1 MSSADAVSN
10 TCFHCGLPL
19 PPGTDFGAVI
29 DGARRP
35 MCCRGCEAV
44 AKAIVDGGLGE
55 YYRYRTQPAPT
66 GRERVPAFLQQAA
79 VYDHPT
85 VQKSFVRV
93 ESEHV
98 REAALILEGI
108 TCAACIWLNERHL
121 SQLPG
126 VQGVQINYTTHRLR
140 VRWDERRL
148 KLSDILKAVAEIGY
162 LAHPYDPGR
171 SQQLLEQERKTLLRR
186 LGLAGVM
193 TAQVM
198 VLAEALY
205 LGTDTGAESE
215 FAGFFYWVSLLLT
228 LPVLLYSAQPFFR
241 GAWNDL
247 KHLRAGMDVPVV
259 LGILGAFGASLWTT
273 VTGAGVIYYDS
284 VTMFVFFLLTGR
296 YFELR
301 ARRRAAEAAESLV
314 HATPAMATRLV
325 SKDRTVVEET
335 VPIAEL
341 QPGDTVRVRPG
352 ETVPADGTVIEGRSS
367 VDESLLTGESR
378 PLAKG
383 AGARLIG
390 GAINVESPLTVRV
403 DRVGPDTVLAAILR
417 LLDRAQSEKPR
428 LAQLA
433 DRAAAGFTAVVLAVA
448 ALTALYWWQH
458 DTSRW
463 LPITVAV
470 LVITCPCA
478 LSLAT
483 PTALTAATSRLTRF
497 GLLVTRGHAL
507 ETLARATH
515 FVFDKTG
522 TLTVG
527 RPRLLETRTFSAPN
541 REDCLRIAAALEC
554 HSEHPLAFALREA
567 AGDPA
572 VLATG
577 VSNTPGAGLRG
588 TVGAETYYV
597 GTPDFIREQAG
608 HNLDET
614 RLSALR
620 AAGGTVVLLASRQ
633 DLLAA
638 FTFGDAL
645 RPQARALVDT
655 LKRQG
660 KKVLLLTGDHAQ
672 AAQRVGAELGIED
685 VAWGLKPADKLAR
698 VRALQTN
705 GAVVAM
711 VGDGVNDAPV
721 LAGASVSV
729 AIGGAA
735 DVAAASADMILLSP
749 RLDTLGQG
757 LATADRTLRIIRQ
770 NLGWAL
776 AYNLVAVPAAVL
788 GYVTPWL
795 AALGM
800 SLSSLL
806 VVANSLRL
814 LRVRN

>member
-1 MSSADAVSN
+1 MVSANITATVRNPPRPGASSYPRF
-10 TCFHCGLPL
+10 C
-19 PPGTDFGAVI
+19 
-29 DGARRP
+29 ARPR
-35 MCCRGCEAV
+35 CTT
-44 AKAIVDGGLGE
+44 I
-55 YYRYRTQPAPT
+55 PA
-66 GRERVPAFLQQAA
+66 
-79 VYDHPT
+79 
-85 VQKSFVRV
+85 VQKSFVRS
-93 ESEHV
+93 EGEHV

-108 TCAACIWLNERHL
+108 TCAACVWLSEHHL
-121 SQLPG
+121 ARLPG
-126 VQGVQINYTTHRLR
+126 VKNVQVNYATHRLR
-140 VRWDERRL
+140 VRWDERAL
-148 KLSDILKAVAEIGY
+148 KLSDILKAVTEIGY

-171 SQQLLEQERKTLLRR
+171 SQLLLERERKRLLRR
-186 LGLAGVM
+186 LGLAGIM

-215 FAGFFYWVSLLLT
+215 FAGLFYWVSLLLT
-228 LPVLLYSAQPFFR
+228 LPVLLYSAQPFFK

-259 LGILGAFGASLWTT
+259 LGILGAFSASVWTT
-273 VTGAGVIYYDS
+273 FTHEGAVYYDS
-284 VTMFVFFLLTGR
+284 VTMFVFFLLASR

-301 ARRRAAEAAESLV
+301 ARTRAAAAAETLV
-314 HATPAMATRLV
+314 RAVPATAMRLV
-325 SKDRTVVEET
+325 ERGAEET
-335 VPIAEL
+335 IPVAEL
-341 QPGDTVRVRPG
+341 KPGDTVRVRPG
-352 ETVPADGTVIEGRSS
+352 ETVPADGTVIAGRSS
-367 VDESLLTGESR
+367 VDESLLTGESL
-378 PLAKG
+378 PLAKA
-383 AGARLIG
+383 AGARVVG
-390 GAINVESPLTVRV
+390 GSINVESPLTLRV
-403 DRVGPDTVLAAILR
+403 TQVGPDTVLSSILR
-417 LLDRAQSEKPR
+417 LLDRAQTEKPR

-433 DRAAAGFTAVVLAVA
+433 DRAAAGFTVAVLVVA

-458 DTSRW
+458 DASRW

-483 PTALTAATSRLTRF
+483 PTALTAATGQLTRL

-527 RPRLLETRTFSAPN
+527 RPRLLETRTFSTPG
-541 REDCLRIAAALEC
+541 REDCLRIAAALER
-554 HSEHPLAFALREA
+554 HSEHPLAFALCEA
-567 AGDPA
+567 AGDATVPA
-572 VLATG
+572 TDVI
-577 VSNTPGAGLRG
+577 NTPGAGLRG
-588 TVGAETYYV
+588 TVAAETYYI
-597 GTPDFIREQAG
+597 GTPDFIREQTGQRPDAAA
-608 HNLDET
+608 LET
-614 RLSALR
+614 LR
-620 AAGGTVVLLASRQ
+620 AAGGPVVLLASPQ
-633 DLLAA
+633 ALLAA
-638 FTFGDAL
+638 FVFGDAL
-645 RPQARALVDT
+645 RSQARELVDA
-655 LKRQG
+655 LKQQG

-672 AAQRVGAELGIED
+672 AARRVADELGIENI
-685 VAWGLKPADKLAR
+685 AWDLKPADKLAR
-698 VRALQTN
+698 VDALQKN

-721 LAGASVSV
+721 LAGASVSI

-749 RLDTLGQG
+749 RLDTLGRG
-757 LATADRTLRIIRQ
+757 LATADRTLRVIRQ

-814 LRVRN
+814 LRHTKPAADPR